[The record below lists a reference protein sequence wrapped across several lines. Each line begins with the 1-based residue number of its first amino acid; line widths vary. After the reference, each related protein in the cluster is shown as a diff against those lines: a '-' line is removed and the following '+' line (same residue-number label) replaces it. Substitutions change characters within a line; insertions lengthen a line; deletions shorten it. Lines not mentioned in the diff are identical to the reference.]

1 MKDDAKDDL
10 ADFTPQIYN
19 SNFGST
25 TDFSNLTVEVAG
37 FPIKGKAHLY
47 QHAGCVNIVQ
57 DKNNNGRVIYYDV
70 DMTAG

>member
-1 MKDDAKDDL
+1 M

-19 SNFGST
+19 SNFGSK

-37 FPIKGKAHLY
+37 FPIDGKAYLF
-47 QHAGCVNIVQ
+47 QHAGGVNIVQ
-57 DKNNNGRVIYYDV
+57 DMNNNGRVIYYDV